1 MRFRYSDRFQR
12 AYANLRQEDAER
24 VDKTLRLLM
33 SDLRHPGLRVKNMD
47 GTDRIWEARVSRSIR
62 LTFEMHGEL
71 LMLRNVGPHDAAL
84 KNP

>member
-1 MRFRYSDRFQR
+1 MRFRYSDRFER

-24 VDKTLRLLM
+24 VDKTLRLLT
-33 SDLRHPGLRVKNMD
+33 SDLRHPGLRVKKMD

-71 LMLRNVGPHDAAL
+71 LMLRNVGPHDATL

>member
-24 VDKTLRLLM
+24 VDNALRLLM
-33 SDLRHPGLRVKNMD
+33 SDPHHPGLRIKKMD

-71 LMLRNVGPHDAAL
+71 LMLRNVGPHDATL